1 MNTYTASLQ
10 HALDNICYRDRS
22 RISLKSTDRDI
33 LQLFSGDEKAAAQ
46 GLRDFHLRHHNKSVA
61 IHEEGKVE
69 IKIFDLFPD
78 PEQTNQKINWKKN
91 RRFKNGKW
99 PVNRPSRRDAQWK
112 R

>member
-46 GLRDFHLRHHNKSVA
+46 GLREFHLRHHDKSVA

-69 IKIFDLFPD
+69 IKIFDLFKDPD
-78 PEQTNQKINWKKN
+78 QENQKINWKKN
-91 RRFKNGKW
+91 RRFKDGKF
-99 PVNRPSRRDAQWK
+99 PQGRPYRRGKTWK

>member
-46 GLRDFHLRHHNKSVA
+46 GLREFHLRHKDESVT

-69 IKIFDLFPD
+69 VEIFDLFPG
-78 PEQTNQKINWKKN
+78 PEQTNQKTNWKKN
-91 RRFKNGKW
+91 RRFKEGKF
-99 PVNRPSRRDAQWK
+99 PQGRPYGRGKTWK

>member
-46 GLRDFHLRHHNKSVA
+46 GLREFHLRHHNESVA

-69 IKIFDLFPD
+69 IKIFDLFKDPD
-78 PEQTNQKINWKKN
+78 QDNQKTNWKKN
-91 RRFKNGKW
+91 RRFKGGKF
-99 PVNRPSRRDAQWK
+99 PQGRPYRRGKTWK